1 MSRFKYRTG
10 SEREREA
17 AAAIAGGDLEGA
29 DFRAAKRDINRQ
41 RRQNRRALRR
51 AERKGGDAEDYGY
64 EAFTSQEKAANEYF
78 KDLHKGRTARIA
90 GGAALAA
97 GAVLAAPA
105 IGGALAGKG
114 AAAAG
119 TKVAATGAK
128 AGKLGKIA
136 TKVKTAGAKLKPI
149 LKDAKKLQG
158 YANAASSIMN
168 SFQPQQLPTMPMQMP
183 QINAMDFS
191 QFSGMPSPEQFN
203 SMAPPMPPYN
213 NQMYQNFGLG
223 LQYPQFQSP
232 NPFDLYN

>member
-41 RRQNRRALRR
+41 RRTNRRALRR
-51 AERKGGDAEDYGY
+51 AERKGGDAADYGY

-90 GGAALAA
+90 GGTALAA

-119 TKVAATGAK
+119 TKAAGIGTKLK
-128 AGKLGKIA
+128 A
-136 TKVKTAGAKLKPI
+136 AGAKLKPI
-149 LKDAKKLQG
+149 LSDAKKLQG

-168 SFQPQQLPTMPMQMP
+168 SLQPQQLPSMPMPMP
-183 QINAMDFS
+183 QVNPMDFS
-191 QFSGMPSPEQFN
+191 QFYGMPSPEQFN
-203 SMAPPMPPYN
+203 SMAPSMPPYN

-223 LQYPQFQSP
+223 LEFPQFQTP
-232 NPFDLYN
+232 NPYLYQ

>member
-51 AERKGGDAEDYGY
+51 AERKGGDAADYGY

-119 TKVAATGAK
+119 TKAAGLGTKLK
-128 AGKLGKIA
+128 A
-136 TKVKTAGAKLKPI
+136 AGAKLKPI

-168 SFQPQQLPTMPMQMP
+168 SFQPQQLPSMPMQTP
-183 QINAMDFS
+183 QVNTMDFS
-191 QFSGMPSPEQFN
+191 QFYGMPSPEQFN

-223 LQYPQFQSP
+223 LQYPQFQTP
-232 NPFDLYN
+232 NPYLYQ

>member
-41 RRQNRRALRR
+41 RRTNRRALRR
-51 AERKGGDAEDYGY
+51 AERKGGDAADYGY

-78 KDLHKGRTARIA
+78 KDLHKWRTARIA

-119 TKVAATGAK
+119 TKAAGFGTKLK
-128 AGKLGKIA
+128 A
-136 TKVKTAGAKLKPI
+136 AGAKLKPI
-149 LKDAKKLQG
+149 LSDAKKLQG
-158 YANAASSIMN
+158 YANAASSILN
-168 SFQPQQLPTMPMQMP
+168 SAQPQPLPPMPMQMP
-183 QINAMDFS
+183 QVNTMDFS
-191 QFSGMPSPEQFN
+191 QFYGTPSPEQFS

-213 NQMYQNFGLG
+213 DQMYQNFGLG
-223 LQYPQFQSP
+223 LQYPQFQTP
-232 NPFDLYN
+232 NPYLYQ

>member
-10 SEREREA
+10 SERERQA
-17 AAAIAGGDLEGA
+17 AAEIAGGDLEGA
-29 DFRAAKRDINRQ
+29 DFRAAKRDINKQ
-41 RRQNRRALRR
+41 RRTNRRALRR
-51 AERKGGDAEDYGY
+51 AERKGGDAADYGY

-119 TKVAATGAK
+119 TKAAAAGTK
-128 AGKLGKIA
+128 AAGLGTKLKA
-136 TKVKTAGAKLKPI
+136 AGAKLKPI
-149 LKDAKKLQG
+149 LSDAKKFQG

-168 SFQPQQLPTMPMQMP
+168 SFQPQQLPSMPMQMP
-183 QINAMDFS
+183 QMNAMDFS
-191 QFSGMPSPEQFN
+191 HMYGMPSPQQFN
-203 SMAPPMPPYN
+203 SMAPPQLPFSD
-213 NQMYQNFGLG
+213 QMYQNAGLG
-223 LQYPQFQSP
+223 MAYPQFQTP
-232 NPFDLYN
+232 NPYLYQ